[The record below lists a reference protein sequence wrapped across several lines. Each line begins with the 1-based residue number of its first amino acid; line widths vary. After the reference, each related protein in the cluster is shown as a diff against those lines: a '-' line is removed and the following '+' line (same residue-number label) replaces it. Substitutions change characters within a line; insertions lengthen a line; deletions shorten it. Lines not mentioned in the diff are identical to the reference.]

1 MITLTSK
8 VNTITEQYL
17 ERFGK
22 ARVAVYHLVIFQ
34 QEPFSSF
41 LNALM
46 ITLRRKDLMP
56 CYTWFSTTV
65 PNTRYLFLWCNG
77 YFKTNLSDITPI
89 VGNLATLHWF
99 KSFCEFDCLAGDM
112 SSIRDINARLNN
124 LITWYYSPKKQFHQ
138 RSFGTSAMW

>member
-8 VNTITEQYL
+8 VNSITQQYL

-22 ARVAVYHLVIFQ
+22 ARVAVYHLVISQ

-56 CYTWFSTTV
+56 CYTWFSTPV

-77 YFKTNLSDITPI
+77 YFKNDLSDITPV
-89 VGNLATLHWF
+89 VGNLATLHHF
-99 KSFCEFDCLAGDM
+99 KSFCEFDYLAGDL
-112 SSIRDINARLNN
+112 SIVNNINTRLNN
-124 LITWYYSPKKQFHQ
+124 LISWFYSPSPQFRQ
-138 RSFGTSAMW
+138 RSYGTSALW

>member
-22 ARVAVYHLVIFQ
+22 ARVAVYHLVISQ

-46 ITLRRKDLMP
+46 IKRLGALL
-56 CYTWFSTTV
+56 YLVLYHGSQYQIFV
-65 PNTRYLFLWCNG
+65 PL
-77 YFKTNLSDITPI
+77 
-89 VGNLATLHWF
+89 VQ
-99 KSFCEFDCLAGDM
+99 
-112 SSIRDINARLNN
+112 RL
-124 LITWYYSPKKQFHQ
+124 LQK
-138 RSFGTSAMW
+138 RSFRHYTCCRELGNASPLQELLRI

>member
-22 ARVAVYHLVIFQ
+22 ARVAVYHLVISQ

-56 CYTWFSTTV
+56 CYTWFSTPV

-77 YFKTNLSDITPI
+77 YFKNDLSDITPI
-89 VGNLATLHWF
+89 LFKLGELHGLRNL
-99 KSFCEFDCLAGDM
+99 CEIDCLIGDASM
-112 SSIRDINARLNN
+112 ADCINTRLNN
-124 LITWYYSPKKQFHQ
+124 LISWNYSPIKQSHQ
-138 RSFGTSAMW
+138 RSYGTSALW

>member
-22 ARVAVYHLVIFQ
+22 ARVAVYHLVISQ

-56 CYTWFSTTV
+56 CYTWFSTRFPIPDICSSGATV
-65 PNTRYLFLWCNG
+65 TS
-77 YFKTNLSDITPI
+77 KTIFQ
-89 VGNLATLHWF
+89 TLHLLSETWQR
-99 KSFCEFDCLAGDM
+99 STTSRA
-112 SSIRDINARLNN
+112 SAN
-124 LITWYYSPKKQFHQ
+124 LIIWQEISPL
-138 RSFGTSAMW
+138 STTSTPD